1 VRAFR
6 GDRGELAKPTMT
18 RNGFM
23 RADAFFT
30 RTGVFE
36 YQNADGSVRREL
48 RIPEE
53 VFNPDSVSTF
63 EMVPVTMGH
72 PPRPVDTSN
81 ARRYGIGHTG
91 QDVRRDGDKMRG
103 TILIDDKEAISEMKA
118 GRREISNGYFCQL
131 EMSPGVTQGI
141 EGVED
146 GLSYDCIQREIEG
159 NHVAIVD
166 RGRAGPDVAVRVDH
180 MRCDGIE
187 DIAFM
192 VWHDGDDIVEDAPL
206 TSSQREG
213 LPDSSFLYIAPGG
226 EKDED
231 GKTTPRSLRKFPVK
245 KADGSLDLPRIRN
258 ALSRI
263 PQSNLSEEIKS
274 KLSSKAKMLLD
285 ESKSEDAE
293 VVTTATQQP
302 VDGTPTSTTPNVS
315 FDEFASSAVVE
326 RGLSISTLA
335 QALRTTENETE
346 FILSGRTAPTGQQL
360 DGLAGL
366 FDVSAET
373 LRNLLPDGQREDQK
387 GLAME
392 DFEITINGVTF
403 KAKADSAARQAITK
417 KMDED
422 ASAIADMTEKLDAS
436 TSGHDEELSKEKARA
451 DSAEEAKA
459 QAEAKLDAALD
470 PSAIRSRI
478 DGRIEL
484 ERAAGDILGEDFD
497 VSKSDGELREAVILS
512 VQPEAKLDEKPEAY
526 IQARFDAA
534 LEIHSSAKTD
544 TSKENEALG
553 RARVVAN
560 DTINTSSGDIVA
572 DARAQAAE
580 RSRNMWKTPLA
591 ATKDA
596 APEQVRIKH

>member
-36 YQNADGSVRREL
+36 YQNADGSARREL
-48 RIPEE
+48 RVTEE

-166 RGRAGPDVAVRVDH
+166 RGRAGPDVAVRIDH

-245 KADGSLDLPRIRN
+245 KSDGSLDLPRIRN

-360 DGLAGL
+360 
-366 FDVSAET
+366 V
-373 LRNLLPDGQREDQK
+373 
-387 GLAME
+387 E

-422 ASAIADMTEKLDAS
+422 ASAIAEMTEKLDAS

>member
-1 VRAFR
+1 
-6 GDRGELAKPTMT
+6 
-18 RNGFM
+18 
-23 RADAFFT
+23 
-30 RTGVFE
+30 
-36 YQNADGSVRREL
+36 
-48 RIPEE
+48 
-53 VFNPDSVSTF
+53 
-63 EMVPVTMGH
+63 MVPVTMGH

-91 QDVRRDGDKMRG
+91 QDIRRDGDKMRG

-166 RGRAGPDVAVRVDH
+166 RGRAGPDVAVRIDH

-315 FDEFASSAVVE
+315 FDEFTSSAVVE

>member
-1 VRAFR
+1 MRAFR

-48 RIPEE
+48 RVPEE

-91 QDVRRDGDKMRG
+91 QDIRRDGDKMRG

-166 RGRAGPDVAVRVDH
+166 RGRAGPDVAVRIDH

-315 FDEFASSAVVE
+315 FDEFTSSAVVE

>member
-1 VRAFR
+1 
-6 GDRGELAKPTMT
+6 
-18 RNGFM
+18 
-23 RADAFFT
+23 
-30 RTGVFE
+30 
-36 YQNADGSVRREL
+36 
-48 RIPEE
+48 
-53 VFNPDSVSTF
+53 
-63 EMVPVTMGH
+63 
-72 PPRPVDTSN
+72 
-81 ARRYGIGHTG
+81 
-91 QDVRRDGDKMRG
+91 
-103 TILIDDKEAISEMKA
+103 
-118 GRREISNGYFCQL
+118 
-131 EMSPGVTQGI
+131 
-141 EGVED
+141 
-146 GLSYDCIQREIEG
+146 
-159 NHVAIVD
+159 
-166 RGRAGPDVAVRVDH
+166 
-180 MRCDGIE
+180 
-187 DIAFM
+187 
-192 VWHDGDDIVEDAPL
+192 
-206 TSSQREG
+206 
-213 LPDSSFLYIAPGG
+213 
-226 EKDED
+226 
-231 GKTTPRSLRKFPVK
+231 
-245 KADGSLDLPRIRN
+245 
-258 ALSRI
+258 
-263 PQSNLSEEIKS
+263 
-274 KLSSKAKMLLD
+274 
-285 ESKSEDAE
+285 
-293 VVTTATQQP
+293 
-302 VDGTPTSTTPNVS
+302 
-315 FDEFASSAVVE
+315 
-326 RGLSISTLA
+326 
-335 QALRTTENETE
+335 
-346 FILSGRTAPTGQQL
+346 
-360 DGLAGL
+360 
-366 FDVSAET
+366 
-373 LRNLLPDGQREDQK
+373 
-387 GLAME
+387 ME